1 MPQVSQK
8 KKQNKLYTA
17 RELVA
22 QMIKFKENQS
32 PYNMDYIDE
41 INTPMS
47 WWSCIDDSPNHLKC
61 LAKKLF
67 SIVPHSASCER
78 IWSICGWMY
87 GDRRTNLSMH
97 HLEGMSKIHNWYLSN
112 MKDELKIVGESLSE
126 QEILELFQQTQEL
139 EEEEE

>member
-47 WWSCIDDSPNHLKC
+47 WWSCIDDSPNHLKR

-126 QEILELFQQTQEL
+126 QEILELF
-139 EEEEE
+139 